1 MRAEMRAEPGARV
14 PGDGTPS
21 APCARFRARLVTAPA
36 LTAALALA
44 VAAFV
49 IGAAPAGASRPTAE
63 GDPETVHIAITA
75 RGFEPQG
82 QEVPVG
88 TTVVWTNRT
97 SAVHDVSATDGTF
110 YSGDIRPGF
119 TFTFVFTSG
128 GEYAFRDS
136 RTGSQG
142 VITVGGPVAP
152 TPTTAPPVTTP
163 GGPPPGQM
171 AFTGAGDGWLATGGA
186 LLAVLGVLAVMA
198 TGAAPAPALAPFR
211 SLPFPR
217 IRRRYLSD
225 LLPWRLSSRARRRP
239 TRGFRPRADRSRP
252 RHPAR

>member
-1 MRAEMRAEPGARV
+1 MRAEMRAEPGVRV
-14 PGDGTPS
+14 PGHGTP
-21 APCARFRARLVTAPA
+21 AARCARFRARLGSAPGLA
-36 LTAALALA
+36 AALVIA
-44 VAAFV
+44 VAAV
-49 IGAAPAGASRPTAE
+49 VLGAAPAGASGPAAE

-136 RTGSQG
+136 RTGAQG

-152 TPTTAPPVTTP
+152 PPTTPPVTTP
-163 GGPPPGQM
+163 TGPPPGQM
-171 AFTGAGDGWLATGGA
+171 AFTGAGDGWLAAGGA
-186 LLAVLGVLAVMA
+186 LLAVLGILAVMA
-198 TGAAPAPALAPFR
+198 TGAAPAPALVPFR

-239 TRGFRPRADRSRP
+239 TRGFRPRTERSRRPHPP
-252 RHPAR
+252 R